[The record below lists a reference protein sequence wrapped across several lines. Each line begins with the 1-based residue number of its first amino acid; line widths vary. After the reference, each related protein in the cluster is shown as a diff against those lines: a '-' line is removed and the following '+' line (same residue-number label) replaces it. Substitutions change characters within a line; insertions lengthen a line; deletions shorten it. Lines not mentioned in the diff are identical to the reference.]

1 MRLVL
6 FFSILLTSLSTTGQ
20 VNCNVYKN
28 DPACFKACELSEEA
42 GNYQGAA
49 YSQQMF
55 DKAIDLC
62 PTFDHAWF
70 EKSVPY
76 LKRGQFVEWK
86 KLIDKAVELNPLAH
100 LGYRGWCRYQFLRDY
115 KGAIAD
121 LERLDSLTA
130 FDIGYSVNGDYH
142 LKIALAICYKEDGQV
157 QKGISVIE
165 NYKKSKEYVRG
176 PYEDLHLGVMKY
188 LIKDYEGATMAF
200 NRQIA
205 YNDFQAENYYYLALI
220 AEELRNEEAFV
231 SNLQKAKAYYQAGKH
246 LRDPYTHHADRVFLE
261 EIELLLKKESQ

>member
-1 MRLVL
+1 M
-6 FFSILLTSLSTTGQ
+6 
-20 VNCNVYKN
+20 NCNVYKN
-28 DPACFKACELSEEA
+28 DPACFQACELSEEA
-42 GNYQGAA
+42 GDYQGAA

-55 DKAIDLC
+55 DKAISLC

-76 LKRGQFVEWK
+76 LKRGQFTEWR
-86 KLIDKAVELNPLAH
+86 KLMDKAVELNPLAH

-115 KGAIAD
+115 QGAIDD
-121 LERLDSLTA
+121 LEKLDALTA

-142 LKIALAICYKEDGQV
+142 LKIALAICYAKIGRPE
-157 QKGISVIE
+157 KGIAIIE
-165 NYKKSKEYVRG
+165 DFKKSKDYVLG

-188 LIKDYEGATMAF
+188 MIKDYEGAQKAF

-220 AEELRNEEAFV
+220 AREHGDKTEAN
-231 SNLQKAKAYYQAGKH
+231 SLLKKAQSYYNAGKH
-246 LRDPYTHHADRVFLE
+246 LQDPYTHHADRIFLS
-261 EIELLLKKESQ
+261 EIEEELKKESQ